1 MKVHKFAKRFKKKGC
16 PFYDKLR
23 KIFGDTT
30 ATGSNAH
37 PLTNDPS
44 DDKEE
49 DSEQS
54 KSSNR
59 KHGCLDEDDDN
70 SKNVSCSFEKHKKR
84 SCSSELS
91 LALRQYSETSKRK
104 MELME
109 RVVTSSA
116 PTSHDG
122 TSVGTHFHLLKES
135 VSALDKIDGIGG
147 DSYAKAID
155 KFQHEVCRALFLE
168 MPENRR
174 NDWVLNLK

>member
-1 MKVHKFAKRFKKKGC
+1 M
-16 PFYDKLR
+16 
-23 KIFGDTT
+23 
-30 ATGSNAH
+30 
-37 PLTNDPS
+37 
-44 DDKEE
+44 
-49 DSEQS
+49 
-54 KSSNR
+54 
-59 KHGCLDEDDDN
+59 DEDDDN
-70 SKNVSCSFEKHKKR
+70 NKKFSRSFEKHKMR

-155 KFQHEVCRALFLE
+155 KFQHEV
-168 MPENRR
+168 
-174 NDWVLNLK
+174 

>member
-1 MKVHKFAKRFKKKGC
+1 MQVHKFAKRFKKKGC
-16 PFYDKLR
+16 PFYDKLCT
-23 KIFGDTT
+23 IFGDTT

-37 PLTNDPS
+37 LSTNDPF

-59 KHGCLDEDDDN
+59 KRGYLDEDDDN
-70 SKNVSCSFEKHKKR
+70 SKNIPRSFEKHKKR

-104 MELME
+104 IELME
-109 RVVTSSA
+109 KVVASSA

-122 TSVGTHFHLLKES
+122 TSVETYFHLLKES
-135 VSALDKIDGIGG
+135 VSALDKAEGIGG
-147 DSYAKAID
+147 DSYAKVID
-155 KFQHEVCRALFLE
+155 KFQHEVWRALF
-168 MPENRR
+168 
-174 NDWVLNLK
+174 